1 MELARR
7 TANYPDGARFVWNVE
22 ALWAADL
29 FLQRAN
35 PAERREFF
43 NAVRSGQVEL
53 NGMYLN
59 ELSALMPL
67 TVATDSPP
75 QQFWMDYSRELRHKI
90 DARVESKF
98 SWQQVV
104 ALLKPG
110 YLTAL
115 ATAATLIIAL
125 TFTLGGGLW
134 SSKNDLPDEELT
146 EALPVAENLDFFRA
160 MDVLDELDLLE
171 VMGNSA
177 NDAA

>member
-1 MELARR
+1 MAQGIEKAA
-7 TANYPDGARFVWNVE
+7 TACTDLE
-22 ALWAADL
+22 ADL
-29 FLQRAN
+29 ILLHYGDLDGTERARLQSHVAQC
-35 PAERREFF
+35 ADCS
-43 NAVRSGQVEL
+43 A
-53 NGMYLN
+53 YLN

-134 SSKNDLPDEELT
+134 SSKSDLPDEELT

>member
-1 MELARR
+1 
-7 TANYPDGARFVWNVE
+7 
-22 ALWAADL
+22 
-29 FLQRAN
+29 
-35 PAERREFF
+35 
-43 NAVRSGQVEL
+43 
-53 NGMYLN
+53 
-59 ELSALMPL
+59 
-67 TVATDSPP
+67 
-75 QQFWMDYSRELRHKI
+75 
-90 DARVESKF
+90 
-98 SWQQVV
+98 V

-134 SSKNDLPDEELT
+134 SSKSDLPDEELT

>member
-1 MELARR
+1 MAQGIEKAA
-7 TANYPDGARFVWNVE
+7 TACTDLE
-22 ALWAADL
+22 ADL
-29 FLQRAN
+29 ILLHYGDLDGTERARLQSHVAQC
-35 PAERREFF
+35 ADCS
-43 NAVRSGQVEL
+43 A
-53 NGMYLN
+53 YLN

-90 DARVESKF
+90 DARVERKF

>member
-1 MELARR
+1 MAQGIEKAA
-7 TANYPDGARFVWNVE
+7 TACTDLE
-22 ALWAADL
+22 ADL
-29 FLQRAN
+29 ILLHYGDLDGTERARLQSHVAQC
-35 PAERREFF
+35 ADCS
-43 NAVRSGQVEL
+43 A
-53 NGMYLN
+53 YLN

-98 SWQQVV
+98 SWQQLV

>member
-1 MELARR
+1 MAQGIEKAA
-7 TANYPDGARFVWNVE
+7 TACTDLE
-22 ALWAADL
+22 ADL
-29 FLQRAN
+29 ILLHYGDLDGTERARLQSHVAQC
-35 PAERREFF
+35 ADCS
-43 NAVRSGQVEL
+43 A
-53 NGMYLN
+53 YLN

>member
-1 MELARR
+1 MAQGIEKAA
-7 TANYPDGARFVWNVE
+7 TACTDLE
-22 ALWAADL
+22 ADL
-29 FLQRAN
+29 ILLHYGDLDGTERARLQSHVAQC
-35 PAERREFF
+35 AGCS
-43 NAVRSGQVEL
+43 A
-53 NGMYLN
+53 YLN

-90 DARVESKF
+90 DARVEIKF

-104 ALLKPG
+104 ALFKPG

-125 TFTLGGGLW
+125 TFTLGGGRW